1 MKNDR
6 TRREIVKHKDKFILK
21 LFNFFFETNL

>member
-6 TRREIVKHKDKFILK
+6 ARREILELKDKFILK